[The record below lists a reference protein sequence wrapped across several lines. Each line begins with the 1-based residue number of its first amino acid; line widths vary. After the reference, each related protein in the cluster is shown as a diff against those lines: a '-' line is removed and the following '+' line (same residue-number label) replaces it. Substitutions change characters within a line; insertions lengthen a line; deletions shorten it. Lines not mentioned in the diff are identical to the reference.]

1 MTVAPPAPPVTPTS
15 TTPTAGK
22 RMWNEVEPLLMPE
35 SEKARNVVEL
45 IHRTVERIP
54 DKEALRWKLP
64 KDQGAAWTSRSYV
77 EFWDWVR
84 RASLGLEAL
93 GVADGDAVCIMSRT
107 RPEWLV
113 ADIASWALGAVSCPI
128 YPQTEAGQAA
138 FIINN
143 VKAVVV
149 FVENAQQANK
159 VESIRAEC
167 PSIRHVVTIDTA
179 GKFPAGTLT
188 LEELA
193 ARGPDDAQKGAWEA
207 RWRAIDREH
216 LATVIHTS
224 GTTANP
230 KGATIRH
237 GNLLYNYEAAVQIV
251 DFYQE
256 DIFLSWLPLSH
267 IFERLTGE
275 IIPLAHG
282 STVVYA
288 EPLIDRLADN
298 MVEVRPTVMAGV
310 PRFYERVYGR
320 VLATVEASPPLRQR
334 IFHWGIGVGRKR
346 YENHLAGTSDGIG
359 LKLQHAVAD
368 RLVYHKVKART
379 GGRVRYFVSG
389 SAPLSR
395 EVGEFFYALGI
406 LILEGYGLSE
416 TSPLVSIN
424 RPDDFVFGTVGR
436 PAPATEVRID
446 PETGEIQVRGPQIML
461 GYLNNAAET
470 AKAIDPDGWF
480 HTGDIGELDPIGRIK
495 ITDRLKNLIVL
506 ANGKKV
512 SPGPMEAA
520 LSASKYIAQAV
531 ILGDRHPYT
540 GALIAP
546 NFDELMP
553 WAEANGLGG
562 LAPEQLV
569 EEKAVRQLIE
579 ADVRD
584 LLEDFAIFER
594 PRRTALL
601 PRALSEE
608 NGELTPTLKTK
619 LRVVQENWPTQ
630 INRLFEDEGTP
641 A

>member
-1 MTVAPPAPPVTPTS
+1 
-15 TTPTAGK
+15 
-22 RMWNEVEPLLMPE
+22 
-35 SEKARNVVEL
+35 
-45 IHRTVERIP
+45 
-54 DKEALRWKLP
+54 
-64 KDQGAAWTSRSYV
+64 
-77 EFWDWVR
+77 
-84 RASLGLEAL
+84 
-93 GVADGDAVCIMSRT
+93 
-107 RPEWLV
+107 
-113 ADIASWALGAVSCPI
+113 
-128 YPQTEAGQAA
+128 
-138 FIINN
+138 
-143 VKAVVV
+143 
-149 FVENAQQANK
+149 
-159 VESIRAEC
+159 
-167 PSIRHVVTIDTA
+167 
-179 GKFPAGTLT
+179 LT
-188 LEELA
+188 LDELS
-193 ARGPDDAQKGAWEA
+193 GPEPDDAQRAAWEA
-207 RWRAIDREH
+207 GWRTIDREH

-224 GTTANP
+224 GTTAQP
-230 KGATIRH
+230 KGAMIRH

-251 DFYQE
+251 DFYE
-256 DIFLSWLPLSH
+256 ADIFLSWLPLSH

-288 EPLIDRLADN
+288 ESLIERLADN
-298 MVEVRPTVMAGV
+298 MVEVQPTVMAAV

-320 VLATVEASPPLRQR
+320 VLASVESSPPMRRR

-346 YENHLAGTSDGIG
+346 YENHVAGRADGLG
-359 LKLQHAVAD
+359 LKVQHAIAD
-368 RLVYHKVKART
+368 KLVYHRVKART

-461 GYLNNAAET
+461 GYLNQPDET

-480 HTGDIGELDPIGRIK
+480 HTGDIGELDPSGRIK
-495 ITDRLKNLIVL
+495 ITDRLKNIIVL
-506 ANGKKV
+506 ANGKNV

-546 NFDELMP
+546 NFDELNP

-562 LAPEQLV
+562 MEPEQLI

-579 ADVRD
+579 GDVRE
-584 LLEDFAIFER
+584 LLEDRFAVFER
-594 PRRTALL
+594 PRRIALL

-619 LRVVQENWPTQ
+619 LRVVQENWPAQ
-630 INRLFEDEGTP
+630 IDRLFEDDGVP

>member
-1 MTVAPPAPPVTPTS
+1 
-15 TTPTAGK
+15 
-22 RMWNEVEPLLMPE
+22 MWNEVEPLLMPDDQ
-35 SEKARNVVEL
+35 KARNVVEL
-45 IHRTVERIP
+45 VHRSVERLP

-64 KDQGAAWTSRSYV
+64 KDGGWVSRTYA
-77 EFWDWVR
+77 EFWDWVA
-84 RASLGLEAL
+84 RASLGLQGL
-93 GVADGDAVCIMSRT
+93 GIADGDTICIMSRT

-113 ADIASWALGAVSCPI
+113 ADLAGLALGAVTCPI
-128 YPQTEAGQAA
+128 YPQTEPGQTA

-143 VKAVVV
+143 VGASLI
-149 FVENAQQANK
+149 FVENAQLANK
-159 VESIRAEC
+159 IESIRAQC
-167 PSIRHVVTIDTA
+167 PTLRTVVTFDSS
-179 GKFPAGTLT
+179 GKFPAGTPT
-188 LEELA
+188 LEDLA
-193 ARGPDDAQKGAWEA
+193 TRQADAVQREAWEA
-207 RWRAIDREH
+207 RWRAIPREH
-216 LATVIHTS
+216 LMTVIHTS

-230 KGATIRH
+230 KGAMLTH
-237 GNLLYNYEAAVQIV
+237 AGVLYNYEAAVQIV
-251 DFYQE
+251 DFYE
-256 DIFLSWLPLSH
+256 TDLFLSWLPLSH

-282 STVVYA
+282 STVAYA
-288 EPLIDRLADN
+288 EPLIERLADN
-298 MVEVRPTVMAGV
+298 MVEVRPTVMAAV

-320 VLATVEASPPLRQR
+320 VLASVEASPPLRRR

-346 YENHLAGTSDGIG
+346 YLNHLAGKTDGLG
-359 LKLQHAVAD
+359 LKIQHAIAD

-424 RPDDFVFGTVGR
+424 RPGDFVFGTVGR

-461 GYLNNAAET
+461 GYLNQPEET

-480 HTGDIGELDPIGRIK
+480 HTGDVGELDAVGRIK
-495 ITDRLKNLIVL
+495 ITDRLKNIIVL
-506 ANGKKV
+506 ANGKNV

-531 ILGDRHPYT
+531 ILGDRQPYT
-540 GALIAP
+540 GALVAP
-546 NFDELMP
+546 NFDELGP

-562 LAPEQLV
+562 MPPEQLV
-569 EEKAVRQLIE
+569 EERAVRQLIE
-579 ADVRD
+579 GDVRT
-584 LLEDFAIFER
+584 LLDDFAVFER
-594 PRRTALL
+594 PRRIALL

-619 LRVVQENWPTQ
+619 LRVVEENWPTQ
-630 INRLFEDEGTP
+630 IDRLFEDEGTP

>member
-1 MTVAPPAPPVTPTS
+1 MTTAAPAAPVAPV
-15 TTPTAGK
+15 TAGR
-22 RMWNEVEPLLMPE
+22 RMWNEVEPLLM
-35 SEKARNVVEL
+35 SDDQKARNVVEL
-45 IHRTVERIP
+45 IHRSVERIP

-64 KDQGAAWTSRSYV
+64 KDGGWVSRTYA
-77 EFWDWVR
+77 EFWDWVAR
-84 RASLGLEAL
+84 VSLGLEGL
-93 GVADGDAVCIMSRT
+93 GIADGDTICIMSRT

-113 ADIASWALGAVSCPI
+113 ADLAGLALGAVTCPI
-128 YPQTEAGQAA
+128 YPQTEPGQTA

-143 VKAVVV
+143 VGASLI
-149 FVENAQQANK
+149 FVENAQLANK
-159 VESIRAEC
+159 IESVRAQC
-167 PSIRHVVTIDTA
+167 PTLRTIVTFDAA

-188 LEELA
+188 LEDLA
-193 ARGPDDAQKGAWEA
+193 TRQADAVQREAWEE
-207 RWRAIDREH
+207 RWRAIPREH
-216 LATVIHTS
+216 LMTVIHTS

-230 KGATIRH
+230 KGAMLTH
-237 GNLLYNYEAAVQIV
+237 GGVLYNYEAAVQIV
-251 DFYQE
+251 DFYE
-256 DIFLSWLPLSH
+256 TDLFLSWLPLSH

-282 STVVYA
+282 STVAYA
-288 EPLIDRLADN
+288 EPLIERLADN
-298 MVEVRPTVMAGV
+298 MVEVRPTVMAAV

-320 VLATVEASPPLRQR
+320 VLASVEASPPMRRR

-346 YENHLAGTSDGIG
+346 YLNHLAGTGDGLG
-359 LKLQHAVAD
+359 LKIQHAIAD

-424 RPDDFVFGTVGR
+424 RPGDFVFGTVGR

-446 PETGEIQVRGPQIML
+446 PETGEIQVRGPQIMR
-461 GYLNNAAET
+461 GYLNQPEET

-480 HTGDIGELDPIGRIK
+480 HTGDVGELDAIGRIK
-495 ITDRLKNLIVL
+495 ITDRLKNIIVL
-506 ANGKKV
+506 ANGKNV

-531 ILGDRHPYT
+531 ILGDRQPYT

-546 NFDELMP
+546 NFDELGP

-562 LAPEQLV
+562 MRPEQLV
-569 EEKAVRQLIE
+569 EERAVRQLIE
-579 ADVRD
+579 GDVRA
-584 LLEDFAIFER
+584 LLDDFAVFER
-594 PRRTALL
+594 PRRIALL

-619 LRVVQENWPTQ
+619 LRVVEENWPTQ
-630 INRLFEDEGTP
+630 IDRLFEDEGTP